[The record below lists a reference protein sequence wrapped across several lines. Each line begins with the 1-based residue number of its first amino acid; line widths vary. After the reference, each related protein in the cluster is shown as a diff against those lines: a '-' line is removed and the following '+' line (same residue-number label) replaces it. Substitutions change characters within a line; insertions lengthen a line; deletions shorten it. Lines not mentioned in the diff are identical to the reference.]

1 MAKFEVNNVSISTLL
16 GYVDDGTIAIPE
28 IQRPFVWDTTKVRDL
43 IDSLYRE
50 YPVGYII
57 TWKSPDV
64 KLKDGTSSEGK
75 QILIDGQQRI
85 TALTA
90 ALLGRGVLD
99 NNYKKKRIKIA
110 FNIINEEFQ
119 TNNPA
124 IEKQE
129 DWIPDISEFMRNGNI
144 NIFKFV
150 NEYSEKFN
158 IDPNI
163 VNECIAKL
171 QAIKNISIGR
181 IELGSTLD
189 IETVTEIF
197 VRINSAGVVLSQA
210 DFAMSKISVNEEYHG
225 NDIRKAIDYFCH
237 FAKTPSDYDNIKQN
251 DVSFSQKDIFNKI
264 IWIKDK
270 ADNLYLPNYTDV
282 LRVAFTYKFKRGKL
296 QDLVSLLSGRDFET
310 REYRDDIIEDS
321 YRKLFEG
328 VRAFVDQTNF
338 ERFLM
343 IFKSAGIID
352 ESLIRSRSVVNF
364 GYILFLL
371 LKEKGVRPDVIE
383 RIVKRWLVMSIIT
396 QRYTSS
402 PESQFDV
409 DVRRINEAEDIVQY
423 IEEELARQLNDGF
436 WSGIL
441 VENFNTSVASSP
453 YWKIYLAAQIT
464 LNESAFLSKDM
475 KVRTLVE
482 NRGDVHHIFPK
493 DYLQKNGK
501 NSRVLYNQ
509 IANFALIQT
518 ETNLQITNKAP
529 NVYMAEVMMQCNTKE
544 ATIGSILDRE
554 VLEENLRI
562 NCIPQGFSKMS
573 IENFDDFLKQ
583 RRILMAQKNKR
594 ILLFAINSS
603 FGITLKHPTLAVGF

>member
-90 ALLGRGVLD
+90 ALLGREVLD

-163 VNECIAKL
+163 VNERIAKL
-171 QAIKNISIGR
+171 QAIKTISIGR

-352 ESLIRSRSVVNF
+352 ESLIRSRSVVNV

-436 WSGIL
+436 WNGIL

-583 RRILMAQKNKR
+583 RRILMAQKIKEYYYS
-594 ILLFAINSS
+594 L
-603 FGITLKHPTLAVGF
+603 